1 MQRRQMLSYCR
12 PSAILLLATT
22 TSAAY
27 ASGFRP
33 RPCTQPSIVVGRFM
47 AVHCTAD
54 RQLDGNSGFEE
65 EVAADTSFEE
75 EVAADTSVSRRSPA
89 PLTVALQAMH
99 ITAAA
104 SALTAPIGE
113 GPMDKAV
120 AALWD
125 AFERAA
131 IVTHDPMFEANVAV
145 LAFVAWI
152 AFFESLH
159 LWWPNAIEVSSPC
172 PRAQR
177 AFTCLA
183 VCHAC
188 VSDRI
193 GSPKARLPCMRSP
206 A

>member
-1 MQRRQMLSYCR
+1 MNEVM
-12 PSAILLLATT
+12 SAFFLFAATA
-22 TSAAY
+22 SAAY
-27 ASGFRP
+27 APGLRP
-33 RPCTQPSIVVGRFM
+33 RPAVEVHPAVSTWRCTSTANGRCT
-47 AVHCTAD
+47 AVHCMAD
-54 RQLDGNSGFEE
+54 SQLDGNSGFEE
-65 EVAADTSFEE
+65 EG
-75 EVAADTSVSRRSPA
+75 DTSVSRRSPA

-99 ITAAA
+99 MTAAA

-131 IVTHDPMFEANVAV
+131 VVTHDPMFEANVAV

-159 LWWPNAIEVSSPC
+159 TWWPNAIEVSTPS
-172 PRAQR
+172 
-177 AFTCLA
+177 
-183 VCHAC
+183 
-188 VSDRI
+188 
-193 GSPKARLPCMRSP
+193 RLPSVRSP

>member
-1 MQRRQMLSYCR
+1 
-12 PSAILLLATT
+12 
-22 TSAAY
+22 
-27 ASGFRP
+27 
-33 RPCTQPSIVVGRFM
+33 M
-47 AVHCTAD
+47 AVHCAAD
-54 RQLDGNSGFEE
+54 SQLDGNS
-65 EVAADTSFEE
+65 VFEE

-159 LWWPNAIEVSSPC
+159 MWWPNAIEVSPPCLALPALPC
-172 PRAQR
+172 PPAQR
-177 AFTCLA
+177 ATACLA
-183 VCHAC
+183 
-188 VSDRI
+188 
-193 GSPKARLPCMRSP
+193 LPCLPCRQP
-206 A
+206 

>member
-1 MQRRQMLSYCR
+1 
-12 PSAILLLATT
+12 
-22 TSAAY
+22 
-27 ASGFRP
+27 
-33 RPCTQPSIVVGRFM
+33 M
-47 AVHCTAD
+47 AVHCAAD
-54 RQLDGNSGFEE
+54 SQLDGNS
-65 EVAADTSFEE
+65 VFEE

-159 LWWPNAIEVSSPC
+159 MWWPNAIEVSTPC
-172 PRAQR
+172 PPAQR
-177 AFTCLA
+177 ATTCLA
-183 VCHAC
+183 
-188 VSDRI
+188 
-193 GSPKARLPCMRSP
+193 LPCPPCLAVSHE
-206 A
+206 

>member
-1 MQRRQMLSYCR
+1 
-12 PSAILLLATT
+12 
-22 TSAAY
+22 
-27 ASGFRP
+27 
-33 RPCTQPSIVVGRFM
+33 M
-47 AVHCTAD
+47 AVHCAAD
-54 RQLDGNSGFEE
+54 SQLDGNS
-65 EVAADTSFEE
+65 VFEE

-159 LWWPNAIEVSSPC
+159 MWWPNAIEVSPPCLAFPALPC
-172 PRAQR
+172 PPAQR
-177 AFTCLA
+177 ATTCLA
-183 VCHAC
+183 
-188 VSDRI
+188 
-193 GSPKARLPCMRSP
+193 LPCPPCLAVSHE
-206 A
+206 

>member
-1 MQRRQMLSYCR
+1 MHGRHMSL
-12 PSAILLLATT
+12 SAILLLAAT

-27 ASGFRP
+27 APGFRP
-33 RPCTQPSIVVGRFM
+33 RPCTQPSIVVGRCM
-47 AVHCTAD
+47 AVHCMAD
-54 RQLDGNSGFEE
+54 SQLDGNSGFEE
-65 EVAADTSFEE
+65 EG
-75 EVAADTSVSRRSPA
+75 DTSVSRRSPA

-99 ITAAA
+99 MTAAA

-131 IVTHDPMFEANVAV
+131 VVTHDPMFEANVAV

-159 LWWPNAIEVSSPC
+159 TWWPNAIEVSTPS
-172 PRAQR
+172 
-177 AFTCLA
+177 
-183 VCHAC
+183 
-188 VSDRI
+188 
-193 GSPKARLPCMRSP
+193 RLPSVRSP